1 MIENIFVRAV
11 ISKWFCYGG
20 IFCFIA
26 QFLPKVDLAESFVL
40 VVLQDDGIV
49 GTFYGDDLQGR
60 EILEEE
66 AS

>member
-1 MIENIFVRAV
+1 MILLWQYILLYCSV
-11 ISKWFCYGG
+11 
-20 IFCFIA
+20 
-26 QFLPKVDLAESFVL
+26 LPKVDLAESFVL

-49 GTFYGDDLQGR
+49 GTFYGDDLLGR